1 MGRRIHLIVCI
12 FTVRFK
18 HPHTS
23 IVNRSSQYR
32 GRAPIPIAANAVR
45 TETSITR
52 AICNLQSSVWAQRH
66 GQEGT
71 AGRKAKRGGKNLA
84 PSAWAVCAAGPL
96 QAEPLPGILGR
107 RCQVLLFFFYF
118 WFLVLLQMPFP
129 GGVRVFAGQ
138 IAETVLARGIY
149 SRSIYSRMRWP
160 TLWLFSGSTHSD
172 KTFW

>member
-1 MGRRIHLIVCI
+1 MYLYSAIQTSTHEHSKPLIAI
-12 FTVRFK
+12 PWK
-18 HPHTS
+18 GPHTHRCECCS
-23 IVNRSSQYR
+23 HWNVDYSS
-32 GRAPIPIAANAVR
+32 
-45 TETSITR
+45 
-52 AICNLQSSVWAQRH
+52 NLQSAIVRV
-66 GQEGT
+66 GPTTRPGRDCQEGT

-129 GGVRVFAGQ
+129 GGVRVFARQ